1 MTYQDQKDSIDQ
13 CYNNKNT
20 ETPQSKFTYVVP
32 MFPYPSGNIHMGHV
46 RNYTITNA
54 IAQYFKVKGQSV
66 VHPIGFDA
74 FGLPAENAA
83 IKHQKSPNDWTES
96 NIAKMKDDFQSIG
109 FDFDWQACAQTNDP
123 KYYSFEQEIFKKAW
137 EAGIIYKKEQYVNY
151 DPVDHTVL
159 SNEQVKDGKGWRTGA
174 DVVRKKIPMYFFNMK
189 KYAKCL
195 YEDLNIIKND
205 WPSKVIEMQKHWID
219 YQVGTYYQ
227 YQVEEQAIDV
237 FEKTPNFNA
246 ISIGI
251 NHPFVQSFTNK
262 EFSAWIKENEV
273 GSVSSKN
280 NFKSKKLF
288 DTGYFVNRDNVQM
301 PVFIDM
307 NADDE
312 AIFTKIDKEA
322 SYMNEAVFIKSYEGE
337 FIGLKDWC
345 ISRQRYWGNPI
356 PMIECSDCGDVPSA
370 DFVELP
376 TNLIPKVGNALS
388 HEASFVNCT
397 CPNCGKEASRCT
409 DTMDTFVQSSW
420 YFHYYVTKIFGDQYG
435 ITNPETQIDYY
446 VGGIEHATM
455 HLIYTR
461 FFHKMLKDFGYVNT
475 DEPIKKLITQGMVC
489 KKYTN
494 DEGKVVSAK
503 MSKSV
508 GNIVEP
514 GPYIEQYGSDAL
526 QMFMIFAAPPNQNFD
541 FEDAGIVGC
550 YRFLE
555 DIYRYFFIDNTSQKT
570 FNDQQATVAVEKM
583 VQQFDKEFNGRFN
596 INTLIP
602 QLMTTFKTIKKT
614 QFESNEVKKEVED
627 TFVKYLSIFA
637 PKIGF
642 YIQSNCDIRNEP
654 KKLII

>member
-1 MTYQDQKDSIDQ
+1 MTYKNAIDSINH
-13 CYNNKNT
+13 CYTNKT
-20 ETPQSKFTYVVP
+20 VTQSQSDFTYVVP

-66 VHPIGFDA
+66 IHPIGFDA

-83 IKHQKSPNDWTES
+83 IKHQQSPNEWTQS
-96 NIAKMKDDFQSIG
+96 NIAKMKNDFQHIG
-109 FDFDWQACAQTNDP
+109 FDFDWQACTQTNDP

-137 EAGIIYKKEQYVNY
+137 HAGIIYKKDQYVNY

-174 DVVRKKIPMYFFNMK
+174 DIIRKKIPMYFFNMK
-189 KYAKCL
+189 KYAKAL
-195 YEDLNIIKND
+195 YEDLDIIKND

-219 YQVGTYYQ
+219 YQIGNYHQYKIGTDI
-227 YQVEEQAIDV
+227 IDI
-237 FEKTPNFNA
+237 FEKTPDFNA

-251 NHPFVQSFTNK
+251 NHSFVDNFK
-262 EFSAWIKENEV
+262 DDKFSIWVKENET
-273 GSVSSKN
+273 GSVSNKN
-280 NFKSKKLF
+280 NFKNKKVF
-288 DTGYFVNRDNVQM
+288 NTGYFINHQDIKI
-301 PVFIDM
+301 PIFIDM
-307 NADDE
+307 NSDDE
-312 AIFTKIDKEA
+312 VIFTNINTEA
-322 SYMNEAVFIKSYEGE
+322 QYINEATLIKSYVGE

-356 PMIECSDCGDVPSA
+356 PMINCIDCGDIPSLN
-370 DFVELP
+370 FVELP

-388 HEASFVNCT
+388 HEPSFVNCS
-397 CPNCGKEASRCT
+397 CPSCGKEAIRCT

-420 YFHYYVTKIFGDQYG
+420 YFHYYITKIFGNEYG
-435 ITNPETQIDYY
+435 ITHTNTQIDFY

-455 HLIYTR
+455 HLIYAR

-475 DEPIKKLITQGMVC
+475 NEPIKNLITQGMVC

-494 DEGKVVSAK
+494 EEGKVVSSK
-503 MSKSV
+503 MSKSI

-514 GPYIEQYGSDAL
+514 SPYIEQYGSDAL

-555 DIYRYFFIDNTSQKT
+555 EVYRYFFIENNAQKV
-570 FNDQQATVAVEKM
+570 FNDEQANVAVKKM

-602 QLMTTFKTIKKT
+602 QLMTAFKVIKKT
-614 QFESNEVKKEVED
+614 QFASVEIKKDIENI
-627 TFVKYLSIFA
+627 FVQHLSIFA
-637 PKIGF
+637 PKLGF
-642 YIQSNCDIRNEP
+642 YIQENEY
-654 KKLII
+654 ITH